1 MIKIYQQYCMRTKIR
16 PQGKRENKQ
25 ALRIRVRTVHTVN
38 VSSRNALHVGTNST
52 PLLLFF
58 YTCAKFT
65 SIIKIFIVEIAKSTA
80 L

>member
-58 YTCAKFT
+58 IHVLNSHLLLKYLL
-65 SIIKIFIVEIAKSTA
+65 SR
-80 L
+80 